1 MLTRKIIISKSDERT
16 LMKMRK
22 LLPVLIAVCLLALI
36 AVGIGIFSKGNTESD
51 TAFDG
56 AVLVCSESNIGR
68 HDV

>member
-1 MLTRKIIISKSDERT
+1 
-16 LMKMRK
+16 MKMRK